1 MENSEEKKME
11 MENEVLNQNEENE
24 KMMTVEEAIKEEN
37 TLAADEA
44 NDEETPVDDE
54 TVDDADEEDEE
65 EEEND
70 SGFDWGMEDAAAA
83 GILTLA
89 GVGVAVAIKKAID
102 FFMDEDGAEQ
112 KEEKK

>member
-1 MENSEEKKME
+1 MENSEEKKLE
-11 MENEVLNQNEENE
+11 MGNEVLNQNEENE
-24 KMMTVEEAIKEEN
+24 KMMTVEEAIKEEDA
-37 TLAADEA
+37 LAADGT
-44 NDEETPVDDE
+44 NDEETTVDDE
-54 TVDDADEEDEE
+54 MADDSDEEDD

-102 FFMDEDGAEQ
+102 FFMDEDDAEK

>member
-1 MENSEEKKME
+1 MENSENKTLE

-37 TLAADEA
+37 TLAADGA
-44 NDEETPVDDE
+44 NDEEKPIDDE
-54 TVDDADEEDEE
+54 MADDADEENDE

-70 SGFDWGMEDAAAA
+70 SGFAWGMEDAAAA

-102 FFMDEDGAEQ
+102 FFMDEDDTEQ

>member
-1 MENSEEKKME
+1 MENSEEKKLE
-11 MENEVLNQNEENE
+11 MGNEVLNQNEENE

-37 TLAADEA
+37 TPVADGT
-44 NDEETPVDDE
+44 NDKEKPVDDE
-54 TVDDADEEDEE
+54 MVDDADEEDEE

-89 GVGVAVAIKKAID
+89 GVGVAVAIKKALD
-102 FFMDEDGAEQ
+102 FFMDEDDADQ